1 MVEADLLWKLIRKDL
16 VDKEQLNRKLEGIKE

>member
-16 VDKEQLNRKLEGIKE
+16 ADKGQLNRKLEAIKE